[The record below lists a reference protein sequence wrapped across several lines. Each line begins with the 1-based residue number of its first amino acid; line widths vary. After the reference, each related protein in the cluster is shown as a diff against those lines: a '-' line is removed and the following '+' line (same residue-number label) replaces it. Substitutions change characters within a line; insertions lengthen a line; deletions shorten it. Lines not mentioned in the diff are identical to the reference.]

1 MGSFDDIF
9 KAVEKKISGPKG
21 DPLSS
26 QHKSGDLTISS
37 HIPFS
42 IPTGVPELDYNI
54 ARPGWPAGRVIE
66 LFGYEHCHVYDAF
79 IRYQARTPD
88 GRIQNQKG
96 GTIESLYHKFHGIP
110 RKGKG
115 KYLRPQ
121 TKGAVYYAP
130 SVNENDV
137 VIQNRIVDVVKT
149 GENECFEVTTKT
161 GRITKTTSGHRFFT
175 GSAYVELS
183 SLNVGDTVFIHNNTR
198 ASVKEKKK
206 QEVRQC
212 FYIDNHPHFHRY
224 HGIRKY
230 RAIYEAHMNGISIED
245 FLQRLNL
252 NKLEGLS
259 FVSKEMHMHHLDG
272 DHTNNH
278 VDNLCVMSESE
289 HLRHHALI
297 SRKNLGFIVV
307 PDEIVSIVSVGV
319 QPTYD
324 LKMETPYHNY
334 IANGFVTHNCGK
346 TTLAY
351 HAIAEAQRMGGGGYF
366 IDTEKSWDEK
376 RAAQCGV
383 DPDLRFRI
391 MDCDSIE
398 AVFRSTQTILDARL
412 QSNDGKPF
420 IIVVDSVTG
429 TATEFMKK
437 HEMGKEERIGQDA
450 RAIRGGMRRVMPKL
464 AKSKV
469 NLFMIN
475 HAIATCATFKF
486 AKQSEAAGGHAIK
499 LFSTVRVNLTHGG
512 WITVGEKE
520 KERRIGQKIKMRVEK
535 LKGSSMSQ
543 PDIKEIALYNTHGFD
558 TLGSLLEAGCK
569 TEWVKHK
576 KGSQDYAISN
586 PAGDE
591 DIDFSKANW
600 ENVVT
605 DRGGLQA
612 AYREFVGWCMEQGI
626 MEAWGG

>member
-1 MGSFDDIF
+1 VVSSFDDIF
-9 KAVEKKISGPKG
+9 KAVEKKTKE

-26 QHKSGDLTISS
+26 QHKAGDLTISS

-42 IPTGVPELDYNI
+42 ILTGVPELDYNI

-66 LFGYEHCHVYDAF
+66 LFGYEHCNAYDAF
-79 IRYQARTPD
+79 IQYQARTPD
-88 GRIQNQKG
+88 GKIQNSKG

-110 RKGKG
+110 RAGKG

-130 SVNENDV
+130 SVNEDDV
-137 VIQNRIVDVVKT
+137 VIQNKIVDVVKT
-149 GENECFEVTTKT
+149 GENECFAVTTKT
-161 GRITKTTSGHRFFT
+161 GLTAKTTLGHKFFT
-175 GSAYVELS
+175 GEEYVELS
-183 SLNVGDTVFIHNNTR
+183 SLSVGDIVFVHNKTR
-198 ASVKEKKK
+198 CTIEEKKK
-206 QEVRQC
+206 QENRQS
-212 FYIDNHPHFHRY
+212 FYVDNHPYFSRH

-230 RAIYEAHMNGISIED
+230 RIIYEAYINGVSIED
-245 FLQRLNL
+245 LLQRLNL

-259 FVSKEMHMHHLDG
+259 FVPKEMHIHHLDG
-272 DHTNNH
+272 DHTNNR
-278 VDNLCVMSESE
+278 VDNLCVVSGAE
-289 HLRHHALI
+289 HRRHHALLN
-297 SRKNLGFIVV
+297 RKQLGFIAVS
-307 PDEIVSIVSVGV
+307 DEIVSIVPIGV
-319 QPTYD
+319 QSTYD

-376 RAAQCGV
+376 RAVQCGIN
-383 DPDLRFRI
+383 PDLNFRI

-398 AVFRSTQTILDARL
+398 AVFRSILSILDARL
-412 QSNDGKPF
+412 KSNDGKPF

-450 RAIRGGMRRVMPKL
+450 RAIRGGMRRVMEKL
-464 AKSKV
+464 AKAKV

-520 KERRIGQKIKMRVEK
+520 KKRRVGQTIKMRVEK
-535 LKGSSMSQ
+535 LKGSCMSQ
-543 PDIKEIALYNTHGFD
+543 PDIKEVALYNTHGFD
-558 TLGSLLEAGCK
+558 TLGSLLTAGCK
-569 TEWVKHK
+569 TGWVTHS
-576 KGSQDYAISN
+576 KGSQDYAISDL
-586 PAGDE
+586 AGDE
-591 DIDFSKANW
+591 VIDFSKANW
-600 ENVVT
+600 ENVVN
-605 DRGGLQA
+605 DRGGLHV
-612 AYREFVGWCMEQGI
+612 AYREFISYCMENGM